1 MELISKIFNIL
12 DKKDKIHFFVLLFVI
27 FFSMILEMLSIGL
40 LIPIT
45 TLIIETGETALSSYN
60 FLYLDNF
67 LQLSKQV
74 QIKIILFV
82 FVLIYLFKSVYLT
95 LMVVYLNSFSYNL
108 KAKLSRNLFKSY
120 LNKKFQFFIDNNSSL
135 ILRNIKDEPDLFVI
149 HVFKPILLLF
159 VDCFLIIGIV
169 VVLIFYEPLISSFVI
184 ILLTFAGYIF
194 LQITNKRII
203 NSGLIRQKS
212 DASRIKNIIQAFNNI
227 VEIMIL
233 NVRKT
238 ILEKYKLPNDKSA
251 IATKMSTIFQELPRV
266 WLEMIGIVGLL
277 AVVSIMIYLDRE
289 MDEIIP
295 VIGLFALAAFKI
307 LPTIN
312 RILASLTSIKFSK
325 PVLSMIQKNLEKT
338 NKKISKK
345 STVNL
350 RKNIIFKN
358 VSFLFH
364 KKNKQHQIFKNLNL
378 KIDKNSSI
386 AIIGESGSGKST
398 FLNLLLGFFEPSSGK
413 IFIDNKNLKKI
424 SNEWLNNIG
433 YVSQLTNITDDS
445 IKRNIAFGL
454 EDHKIDKKKIFEVI
468 KKSNLTN
475 FIKKLPKGI
484 NTILGE
490 KGVKISGG
498 QRQRISIARALY
510 NNPSIII
517 FDEATNALDVATENK
532 IINEI
537 IKLKKE
543 KTVIFVTHR
552 TNNLK
557 KFDIVYEVKNQNLK
571 KK

>member
-12 DKKDKIHFFVLLFVI
+12 DKKDKIHFLVLLFVI

-45 TLIIETGETALSSYN
+45 TLIIETGETALSTYN
-60 FLYLDNF
+60 FSYLDNF
-67 LQLSKQV
+67 LQLSKQT
-74 QIKIILFV
+74 QIKITLFV

-95 LMVVYLNSFSYNL
+95 LMLIYLNSFSYNL

-120 LNKKFQFFIDNNSSL
+120 LNKKFQFFIDNNSSV

-149 HVFKPILLLF
+149 QVFKPILLLF
-159 VDCFLIIGIV
+159 VDFFLIIGIV
-169 VVLIFYEPLISSFVI
+169 IVLIFYEPLISSFVI
-184 ILLTFAGYIF
+184 ILLIFTGFIF
-194 LQITNKRII
+194 LQLTNKRII
-203 NSGLIRQKS
+203 NFGLTRQKS
-212 DASRIKNIIQAFNNI
+212 DASRIKNIMQAFNNI

-251 IATKMSTIFQELPRV
+251 NATKMNTIFQELPRV

-277 AVVSIMIYLDRE
+277 AVVSIMLYLRRE
-289 MDEIIP
+289 IDEIIP
-295 VIGLFALAAFKI
+295 VLGLFALAAFKT

-325 PVLSMIQKNLEKT
+325 PVLSIIQKNLEKT

-345 STVNL
+345 LTVNL

-358 VSFLFH
+358 VSFMFH

-398 FLNLLLGFFEPSSGK
+398 LLNLLLGFFEPSSGK
-413 IFIDNKNLKKI
+413 IFIDNKNLSKI

-475 FIKKLPKGI
+475 FINKLPKGI